1 MKCLDISANSREKWR
16 ICLNR
21 QNLPLF
27 AIRLHNLSPFYE
39 YVSQKQGLHPFILDT
54 APAILIQDLDL
65 AVKIYLCLQLL
76 IIGGRVCKSLRKT
89 RKSAAFVRFFSS
101 VCQAQISLGP
111 LAFCIEAWKPPVLGT
126 PVCTNVDEFS
136 AYPAKTSLNRVYPNF
151 THLPS

>member
-1 MKCLDISANSREKWR
+1 M
-16 ICLNR
+16 
-21 QNLPLF
+21 
-27 AIRLHNLSPFYE
+27 
-39 YVSQKQGLHPFILDT
+39 SQKQGLHPFILDT

-111 LAFCIEAWKPPVLGT
+111 LALCIEAWKPPVLGFNALF
-126 PVCTNVDEFS
+126 PLDEKVRMYAREGLITRSSSSKVLPLVFLPLV
-136 AYPAKTSLNRVYPNF
+136 YFLRKHLSLFRIYF
-151 THLPS
+151 IM

>member
-16 ICLNR
+16 ICLIR

-39 YVSQKQGLHPFILDT
+39 YVSQKQGLHPFIFDT

-101 VCQAQISLGP
+101 VLCMSGP
-111 LAFCIEAWKPPVLGT
+111 NKIGASGLM
-126 PVCTNVDEFS
+126 
-136 AYPAKTSLNRVYPNF
+136 
-151 THLPS
+151 